1 MNTKRLS
8 YALLPFLFI
17 GILLFITYFGNQ
29 IYAETFGNPG
39 VDYSYIFIGFN
50 RWVPFWAWTIY
61 PYIIAYPAW
70 ALAFFIIAYYSKR
83 NLYDVVAIL
92 TVTYIICGI
101 WYFFWQSD
109 VEAWRVTS
117 GLFLNDNY
125 ATARTDLNFTEQ
137 IVMWIYRAAGPRN
150 ALPSMH
156 TLMSWVAIIA
166 VRADKNMPVIHK
178 VHIWVINILIIVS
191 TQTLKQHYIID
202 SIVAIA
208 LAEAAY
214 WVLRNTKF
222 SHWFET
228 FFTRLNNRL
237 NIDWDGQIKA

>member
-1 MNTKRLS
+1 
-8 YALLPFLFI
+8 
-17 GILLFITYFGNQ
+17 
-29 IYAETFGNPG
+29 
-39 VDYSYIFIGFN
+39 
-50 RWVPFWAWTIY
+50 
-61 PYIIAYPAW
+61 
-70 ALAFFIIAYYSKR
+70 
-83 NLYDVVAIL
+83 
-92 TVTYIICGI
+92 
-101 WYFFWQSD
+101 
-109 VEAWRVTS
+109 
-117 GLFLNDNY
+117 
-125 ATARTDLNFTEQ
+125 
-137 IVMWIYRAAGPRN
+137 
-150 ALPSMH
+150 
-156 TLMSWVAIIA
+156 MSWVAIIA